1 MNDTEFETLLRDSAP
16 PVTPV
21 VGLAVHRERILSDVR
36 RRRTRRSRIWAGS
49 VAVAALV
56 VGGGSIATAG
66 DGYETPWGWFA
77 DNVFIANS
85 TDGSACFQGIRVQ
98 WEGLA
103 ADDPLVQDAQEF
115 VRNLDLESLD
125 TTKQAAELK
134 ADMAAADPVPN
145 EYGDLV
151 RIELSD
157 AELTQQAVHEL
168 VAKALFNELLAE
180 GYEMTPGHEV
190 SLSSQSENCN

>member
-21 VGLAVHRERILSDVR
+21 VELAAHRECILNDVR
-36 RRRTRRSRIWAGS
+36 RRRARRARIWAGS
-49 VAVAALV
+49 VAVAALF

-66 DGYETPWGWFA
+66 DGYQTPWGWFA

-85 TDGSACFQGIRVQ
+85 TNGSACFQGIRVQ

-115 VRNLDLESLD
+115 VRILDLESLD
-125 TTKQAAELK
+125 TTQKEAELK
-134 ADMAAADPVPN
+134 ADMAAADPVLN
-145 EYGDLV
+145 EHGDLV

-157 AELTQQAVHEL
+157 AELSQMAVHEL
-168 VAKALFNELLAE
+168 VGKAMFDELLAK
-180 GYEMTPGHEV
+180 GYAMTPGHEV